1 MLGHSKGAAQQVR
14 GDGAVV
20 RVTQEKRGQRSGSAR
35 TEQRTHHRSIKG
47 ITAFQIVIKHGVEKG
62 VQTTVIGSKLDRVFS
77 FRPRQRF
84 QYLLGALVGVLILKS
99 EWSKS
104 GDDELRNDV
113 RAGWWNLRQTRETKL
128 VRGLLCSDSV
138 SGRLMA

>member
-35 TEQRTHHRSIKG
+35 TEQRTHHRSVKG

-62 VQTTVIGSKLDRVFS
+62 VQTTVIGSKLDGVFS
-77 FRPRQRF
+77 FGPCQRF
-84 QYLLGALVGVLILKS
+84 QYLLGALVGILILKS
-99 EWSKS
+99 ERGKS
-104 GDDELRNDV
+104 GDDELRYDV
-113 RAGWWNLRQTRETKL
+113 RASRRSLRQTCQSKL
-128 VRGLLCSDSV
+128 GRGLLRCDSV
-138 SGRLMA
+138 PGRLMA